1 MEAMKCNLS
10 SEQSGISQD
19 TYLFLKFSLPEMF
32 IRLNNVL
39 FIYVCNDILQGM
51 ERSWEAEKL
60 KNAAL
65 LIERTK

>member
-1 MEAMKCNLS
+1 
-10 SEQSGISQD
+10 
-19 TYLFLKFSLPEMF
+19 MF